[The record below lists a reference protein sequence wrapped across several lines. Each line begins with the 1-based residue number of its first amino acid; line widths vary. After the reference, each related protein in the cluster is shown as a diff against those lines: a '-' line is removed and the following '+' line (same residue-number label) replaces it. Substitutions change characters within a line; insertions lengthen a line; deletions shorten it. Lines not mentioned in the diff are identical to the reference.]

1 MEILNYIINEDQ
13 EGQRIDKYLSINIE
27 GKSRSFIQGLID
39 EKKVMANDKI
49 IKSNYK
55 LKNKDLI
62 TVEMPDPVELNVE
75 PEKMD
80 LDIVYEDDNILIIN
94 KPSGMLSQKAEA
106 SDVSVNEYI
115 ISYLVSTN
123 KLSEEQLKTFKPGVC
138 NRLDRNTSGLIIA
151 GKSLKGL
158 QTMSKM
164 FKERTMDKYY
174 FALVNG
180 KIENKINIKGYLKK
194 DEKTNKV
201 TIYKKEQKDSQPI
214 ETEYEPV
221 LANDRITL
229 LKVKLITG
237 RTHQIRAHLSSVGH
251 PLIGD
256 YKYGNKKINDIY
268 KKQYGIKDQ
277 MLHSRLTVFPKF
289 TGDCDNLSGKEFTA
303 TLPDEFIK
311 VLSNEFKNSNVV
323 NDFIKEKQIKK

>member
-1 MEILNYIINEDQ
+1 MCIYLAEDTINKFREEVKAGKQKIKLDVLYEDENVIMVNKPWGILSQKSKPED
-13 EGQRIDKYLSINIE
+13 ISINDQI
-27 GKSRSFIQGLID
+27 IPYAVNQGLIS
-39 EKKVMANDKI
+39 EK
-49 IKSNYK
+49 
-55 LKNKDLI
+55 
-62 TVEMPDPVELNVE
+62 ELQV
-75 PEKMD
+75 
-80 LDIVYEDDNILIIN
+80 V
-94 KPSGMLSQKAEA
+94 KPS
-106 SDVSVNEYI
+106 I
-115 ISYLVSTN
+115 
-123 KLSEEQLKTFKPGVC
+123 C
-138 NRLDRNTSGLIIA
+138 NRLDRNTTGIIIC
-151 GKSLKGL
+151 GISIEGL
-158 QTMSKM
+158 QTMAEMLKHRDM
-164 FKERTMDKYY
+164 EKYY
-174 FALVNG
+174 LCIVKG
-180 KIENKINIKGYLKK
+180 KIEGSQKVSAYLKK

-277 MLHSRLTVFPKF
+277 MLHSRMTVFPKF

-303 TLPDEFIK
+303 TLPDDFIK